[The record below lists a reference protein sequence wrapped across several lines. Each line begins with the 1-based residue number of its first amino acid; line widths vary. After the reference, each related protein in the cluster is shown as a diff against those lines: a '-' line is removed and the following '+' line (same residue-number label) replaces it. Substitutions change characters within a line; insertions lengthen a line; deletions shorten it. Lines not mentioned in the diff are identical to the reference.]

1 MMPNTSELELPE
13 RLRRLMRL
21 GGEEAAKDTDVDGY
35 QTLDVVARAWTNAE
49 EIGLFGEI
57 RRWELAGRPDAEEA
71 GKLTRQ
77 NIWRWYQA
85 HADKIGTPLTI
96 IDATDYLADRLEDLE
111 NEGHDNA

>member
-1 MMPNTSELELPE
+1 
-13 RLRRLMRL
+13 MRL
-21 GGEEAAKDTDVDGY
+21 GGPAAAQDADVDGY
-35 QTLDVVARAWTNAE
+35 ETLDVVARAWTNAE

-57 RRWELAGRPDAEEA
+57 RRWHLAGRPDAEEA
-71 GKLTRQ
+71 DKLTRQ

-96 IDATDYLADRLEDLE
+96 IDATDYLEDRLEDLE